1 MKSTKGYEGERRRR
15 KRTTTTKTMT
25 KDVVEGKEGEE
36 EEEEEEAENRG
47 TESKKRRRK
56 HGSRERD
63 DYDYEEEDRRKGS
76 ETTSHRS
83 NHPVDGLSRM
93 GSTAFNDPF
102 FMDDDEDD
110 VSDRRIGDV
119 SGDRGRNVSRN
130 VSRGGGSDSRREMN
144 DTSSRSSKSRR
155 SRRNRRND
163 DDDDD
168 DDDDE
173 EDRRRRHNAG
183 GGRRQLLSPPRND
196 EWSEDTNQDDDTNQ
210 WHRDDHRHGVRSDSP
225 RSGAATTKVQR
236 NRARMLKERRA
247 RMEDLAND
255 VVREAGVTEERH
267 DNIRQDLRSSISKIE
282 RNAAR

>member
-1 MKSTKGYEGERRRR
+1 
-15 KRTTTTKTMT
+15 
-25 KDVVEGKEGEE
+25 
-36 EEEEEEAENRG
+36 
-47 TESKKRRRK
+47 
-56 HGSRERD
+56 
-63 DYDYEEEDRRKGS
+63 
-76 ETTSHRS
+76 
-83 NHPVDGLSRM
+83 M

-110 VSDRRIGDV
+110 VSDRRMGNV
-119 SGDRGRNVSRN
+119 SGDRGRN

-144 DTSSRSSKSRR
+144 DTNSRSSNSRR

-173 EDRRRRHNAG
+173 EDRLRRHNAG

-196 EWSEDTNQDDDTNQ
+196 EWSEDTNHQDDDTNQ
-210 WHRDDHRHGVRSDSP
+210 WHRGA

-236 NRARMLKERRA
+236 NRTRMLKERRA